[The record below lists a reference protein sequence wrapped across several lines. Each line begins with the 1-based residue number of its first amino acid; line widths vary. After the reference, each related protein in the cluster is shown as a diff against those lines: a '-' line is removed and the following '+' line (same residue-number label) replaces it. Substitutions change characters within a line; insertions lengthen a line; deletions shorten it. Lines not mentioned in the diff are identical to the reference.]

1 MREHQNYH
9 VFLALVRAGLWEQSV
24 QLSHYDNVNYEEVY
38 KLSEEQ
44 SVVGLVAAGLEHVED
59 ITIPKENV
67 LSFVGAAVLL
77 EQRNIAMNS
86 FVAELIEKLRNANIY
101 ALIVKGQGIAQCYER
116 PLWRAAGDIDLFLTN
131 DNYTRSKK
139 FLLPM
144 AIIIEEENSSN
155 LHLAMAVKDWVV
167 ELHGTLRGGLFKRVD
182 KVIDEVQKTVFGGGQ
197 VRSWMN
203 GCTQVFLPRVDEDIV
218 LVFTHIIQHF
228 FKGGIGLRQVCD
240 WCRLL
245 WKYRDIINRTL
256 LEQRIRE
263 MRLMSEWKT
272 LASLAVNELGMPAT
286 AMPFYTS
293 SKHWNRKAQIVLSFI
308 MEAGNFGHNR
318 DVSYYNKYP
327 YIIRKTISIWYHT
340 WDSLR
345 HFFVFPLDSVIAWC
359 SLVKTGLKFVMKG
372 K

>member
-24 QLSHYDNVNYEEVY
+24 QLSHYDNVNYEDVY

-116 PLWRAAGDIDLFLTN
+116 PLWRAAGDIDLFMTN

-144 AIIIEEENSSN
+144 AIILEEENSSN

-167 ELHGTLRGGLFKRVD
+167 ELHGTLRGGF
-182 KVIDEVQKTVFGGGQ
+182 
-197 VRSWMN
+197 S
-203 GCTQVFLPRVDEDIV
+203 
-218 LVFTHIIQHF
+218 
-228 FKGGIGLRQVCD
+228 
-240 WCRLL
+240 
-245 WKYRDIINRTL
+245 
-256 LEQRIRE
+256 
-263 MRLMSEWKT
+263 
-272 LASLAVNELGMPAT
+272 NELIKLST
-286 AMPFYTS
+286 RC
-293 SKHWNRKAQIVLSFI
+293 RKLFLGA
-308 MEAGNFGHNR
+308 A
-318 DVSYYNKYP
+318 
-327 YIIRKTISIWYHT
+327 
-340 WDSLR
+340 
-345 HFFVFPLDSVIAWC
+345 
-359 SLVKTGLKFVMKG
+359 KFAHG
-372 K
+372 